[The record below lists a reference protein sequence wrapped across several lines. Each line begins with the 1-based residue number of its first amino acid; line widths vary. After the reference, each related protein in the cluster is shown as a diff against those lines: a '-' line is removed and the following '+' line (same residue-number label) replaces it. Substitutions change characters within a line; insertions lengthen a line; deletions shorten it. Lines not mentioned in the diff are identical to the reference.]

1 MELPYQCCEHCVWAH
16 SWHHPVFWNHQG
28 SLSLPLWG
36 KLEGLWGYWTM
47 ILSASSWKSLIAFC
61 LILHFS
67 QLQKRTIDSV
77 FVQGIM
83 QQYTQ
88 FFFFFFLRQRT
99 LFNTSGSRPPNYG
112 LKKQLPHR
120 KVLRVEAPTCVDC
133 EGPFIAACSFNWNW
147 YYMIRKNK
155 NVSDWGLYWKWKQ

>member
-1 MELPYQCCEHCVWAH
+1 MLWTLCLSTQLTSSSVLKPSGEFEPTTLGEAGGFVRLLDDDTFSLFLKIFNCILSHFAFQPAPEADHR
-16 SWHHPVFWNHQG
+16 
-28 SLSLPLWG
+28 LSLCPG
-36 KLEGLWGYWTM
+36 NHAAVHT
-47 ILSASSWKSLIAFC
+47 
-61 LILHFS
+61 
-67 QLQKRTIDSV
+67 V
-77 FVQGIM
+77 
-83 QQYTQ
+83 
-88 FFFFFFLRQRT
+88 FFFFFFLLQRT

-155 NVSDWGLYWKWKQ
+155 NVSDWSLYWKWKQ